1 MELAGINVLDVF
13 IALFVVVVILRGA
26 RTGFLAGV
34 FSLVGVVVGASA
46 GSRIASSLMPGDGDP
61 IYGAGIT
68 LGSVL
73 AFAVLGEV
81 VARTIG
87 GSIRDRLSSPTS
99 ETLDGFGGAALGFA
113 LSLVLVWAVGVFALQ
128 SPPLHP
134 AAQDSR
140 ILQSLIERM
149 PSGVLTQAVAD
160 LQPLPQIKG
169 PEPEVS
175 APEGSIVGDPD
186 VRAASA
192 RTLRVMSRACGYSV
206 EGSGWVAGRDL
217 VVTNAH
223 VVAGETATRVQVEGA
238 GRPVPAKVIVLDKK
252 NDLAVLRVNG
262 LGLTP
267 LRLAAPKSGEVA
279 AVIGFPENGPLDIEP
294 ARTGRTERVTSSN
307 AYDHGSVE
315 RFVTSFRVH
324 VRPGNSGGPVVNKN
338 GRVVSTIFASRSGS
352 DNSGFGI
359 PSRIVHRHLQTA
371 ADRTAPGLHRRMCAL
386 ERSASQHAARLCRVA
401 CQHLSFRVGGLFL
414 TR

>member
-1 MELAGINVLDVF
+1 MEFAGPNFLDVF

-46 GSRIASSLMPGDGDP
+46 GSRIASSLMPEDGNP

-68 LGSVL
+68 LASIL

-99 ETLDGFGGAALGFA
+99 ETLDGLGGAALGFA

-128 SPPLHP
+128 SPPLAGLHP
-134 AAQDSR
+134 VVQDSR
-140 ILQSLIERM
+140 ILQSLEERM
-149 PSGVLTQAVAD
+149 PSGLITRAVAD
-160 LQPLPQIKG
+160 LEPLPQIRG

-175 APEGSIVGDPD
+175 PPEGSIVGDPD
-186 VRAASA
+186 VLAASA
-192 RTLRVMSRACGYSV
+192 RTLRVTGIACGYGV

-223 VVAGETATRVQVEGA
+223 VVAGETATRVQVGGT
-238 GRPVPAKVIVLDKK
+238 GRHLPAKVVVFDEM
-252 NDLAVLRVNG
+252 NDIAVLRVDG

-267 LRLAAPKSGEVA
+267 LRLTAPQRGEAV

-294 ARTGRTERVTSSN
+294 ARTGTTQRVISSDAYDRGPVERV
-307 AYDHGSVE
+307 
-315 RFVTSFRVH
+315 VTSFRVY
-324 VRPGNSGGPVVNKN
+324 VRPGNSGGPVVNAN
-338 GRVVSTIFASRSGS
+338 GRVVSTIFASRTDSNNAGY
-352 DNSGFGI
+352 GV
-359 PSRIVHRHLQTA
+359 PSWIVRDYLQA
-371 ADRTAPGLHRRMCAL
+371 AAGRSNPVSTRGCAN
-386 ERSASQHAARLCRVA
+386 
-401 CQHLSFRVGGLFL
+401 
-414 TR
+414 